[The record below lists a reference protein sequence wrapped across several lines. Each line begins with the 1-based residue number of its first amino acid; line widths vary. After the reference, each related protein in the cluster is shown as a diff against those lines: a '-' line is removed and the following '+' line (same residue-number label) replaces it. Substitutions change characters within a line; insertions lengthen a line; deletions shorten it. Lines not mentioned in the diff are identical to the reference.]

1 MDNIEKAMKQAK
13 VSIEA
18 EGLKVFEKYDEIV
31 EARLLNKISEEEYK
45 QLVMEAIRSDKDE
58 R

>member
-1 MDNIEKAMKQAK
+1 MKQAK

-18 EGLKVFEKYDEIV
+18 EGLKVLAKYDEIV
-31 EARLLNKISEEEYK
+31 KARLLNKITEVEYK

>member
-1 MDNIEKAMKQAK
+1 LDNVEKAMKQAK

-18 EGLKVFEKYDEIV
+18 EGLKVLEKYDEIV
-31 EARLLNKISEEEYK
+31 KARLLNKISEEEYK
-45 QLVMEAIRSDKDE
+45 KLVMEAIRSDKDA

>member
-1 MDNIEKAMKQAK
+1 MKQAK

>member
-1 MDNIEKAMKQAK
+1 MKQAK

-18 EGLKVFEKYDEIV
+18 EGLKVLEKYDEIV
-31 EARLLNKISEEEYK
+31 KARILNKISEEEYK
-45 QLVMEAIRSDKDE
+45 ELVMEAIRSDKDE

>member
-1 MDNIEKAMKQAK
+1 LDNIEKAMKQAK

-18 EGLKVFEKYDEIV
+18 EGLKVLEKYDEIV
-31 EARLLNKISEEEYK
+31 KARLLNKISEEEFK
-45 QLVMEAIRSDKDE
+45 EQVMKAIRSDKDE

>member
-1 MDNIEKAMKQAK
+1 LDNVKIAMKQAK
-13 VSIEA
+13 MSIEA
-18 EGLKVFEKYDEIV
+18 EGLKVLEKYDEIV
-31 EARLLNKISEEEYK
+31 KARLLNKKSEEESK

>member
-1 MDNIEKAMKQAK
+1 LDNVEKAMKQAK

-18 EGLKVFEKYDEIV
+18 EGLKVLEKYDEIV
-31 EARLLNKISEEEYK
+31 KARLLNKITEVEYK